1 MCSVFGPVPAPRQA
15 PRLPLAGTFACP
27 SRALA
32 WRYFHP
38 YWRQYAIYSYLC
50 NSKTHRIMLVKLYN
64 DSPNE
69 REISRIVDVLNQ
81 GGIIVIPTDTLYAF
95 ACRR

>member
-1 MCSVFGPVPAPRQA
+1 
-15 PRLPLAGTFACP
+15 
-27 SRALA
+27 
-32 WRYFHP
+32 
-38 YWRQYAIYSYLC
+38 
-50 NSKTHRIMLVKLYN
+50 MLVKIYN